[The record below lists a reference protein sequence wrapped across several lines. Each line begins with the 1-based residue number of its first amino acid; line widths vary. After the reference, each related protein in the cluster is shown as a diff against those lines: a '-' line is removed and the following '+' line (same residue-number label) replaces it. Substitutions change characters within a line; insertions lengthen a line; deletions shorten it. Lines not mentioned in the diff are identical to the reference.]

1 MIPAE
6 NAKITNDI
14 ELTYQF
20 QGSQSGNEINHLDRI
35 YLFEDYPLNQSLYTW
50 NIEFSYF
57 PSQQE
62 NEPTIQFGDGDA
74 LFIYT
79 TKQFRYDDEF
89 LIKTYIPELN
99 TSSNDIDLSDIKVVP
114 NPYIAVNAMEAS
126 LPPGISSGRGE
137 RKVEFQNVP
146 SGAIIKIFNIRGQ
159 HIITLNH
166 NENIFDGSVTWN
178 LKTKE
183 NLDIAY
189 GVYLYVVESDFG
201 IHKGKIAIIK

>member
-1 MIPAE
+1 
-6 NAKITNDI
+6 
-14 ELTYQF
+14 
-20 QGSQSGNEINHLDRI
+20 
-35 YLFEDYPLNQSLYTW
+35 
-50 NIEFSYF
+50 
-57 PSQQE
+57 
-62 NEPTIQFGDGDA
+62 
-74 LFIYT
+74 
-79 TKQFRYDDEF
+79 
-89 LIKTYIPELN
+89 
-99 TSSNDIDLSDIKVVP
+99 
-114 NPYIAVNAMEAS
+114 MEAS